1 MRVVSTFSV
10 EGVLTVNTR
19 MRIRCFLSACCLL
32 VWLEPRSPS
41 CQEHKK
47 IYSQRSVALNKIAFL
62 LPTCCPVVWKHFL
75 STLNHQ
81 TT

>member
-41 CQEHKK
+41 RQKHKK
-47 IYSQRSVALNKIAFL
+47 KNYSQRSVALNRIAFL
-62 LPTCCPVVWKHFL
+62 LPTCCPVV
-75 STLNHQ
+75 
-81 TT
+81 